1 MFDDDILVSVAD
13 RGAVAKTVVQR
24 TRNAVAVEVAEIAMS
39 RNILSLYLIEKLRIH
54 IVKLMDR
61 MGRVYRLQ
69 EQRQWQ
75 CTVGPLGEV
84 LLFDGSMRNTDTYI
98 AKVVVETLRRYVVG
112 CAHILQRVVEVVV
125 QPREYEI

>member
-1 MFDDDILVSVAD
+1 MFDDDILVSVAN
-13 RGAVAKTVVQR
+13 RGSVAKTVVQR
-24 TRNAVAVEVAEIAMS
+24 TWNAVAVEVAEIAMS

-98 AKVVVETLRRYVVG
+98 AEVVVETLRHYVVG
-112 CAHILQRVVEVVV
+112 RADVGQRMFEILV
-125 QPREYEI
+125 QPRGEEI